1 MTDVLLTHSYFMR
14 FDKKQWRNMQPY
26 APLATLYAA
35 SVLRSGGID
44 VALFDSMLA
53 ESESM
58 LAVSLRRHHP
68 EIVAIYDDCFNYLN
82 KMCLERM
89 RLAAFE
95 MIAIAKREGKTVI
108 VFSSDSA
115 DHADEYLSRGADF
128 IIKGEGEQTLLE
140 LCGEL
145 LAGRRDFRHV
155 NGIVFAGEGRI
166 IETMPRL
173 PTKHLDSLPSPAW
186 DLIDMAMYKQAWK
199 RHGHFSMNVVTTRG
213 CPFGCNWCAKPIYG
227 RVYNSRSPQNVVNE
241 IMFLKE
247 RYGPEHI
254 WFCDDIFGLR
264 PGWLEE
270 FSEAASGS
278 GMEIRYKCLSRPDL
292 LLKENTF
299 AALARSGCETVWLGA
314 ESGSQAIL
322 DAMEKGTTV
331 DQIRLA
337 TRRLKEERIKVGYFI
352 QFGYPGESYSDIR
365 KTLELVSDEHP
376 DEIGVAVSYPLPNT
390 KFFEM
395 VRAKL
400 GNKRNWY
407 DSDDLAPLFPGE
419 FKPIFYKV
427 LHRVIH
433 SIHRVK
439 RIAGRLEKITPRTVL
454 AFGYNAMKLPFYFIM
469 LQLTRRRNPN
479 RVRLHEDVKG
489 VV

>member
-1 MTDVLLTHSYFMR
+1 MADVLLTHSYFMR

-35 SVLRSGGID
+35 SVLRAGGID

-53 ESESM
+53 GSEAM
-58 LAVSLRRHHP
+58 LTDSLRRHHP
-68 EIVAIYDDCFNYLN
+68 AIVAIYDDCFNYLS

-95 MIAIAKREGKTVI
+95 MIALARREGMTVV

-115 DHADEYLSRGADF
+115 DNVDEYLSRGADF

-140 LCGEL
+140 LCSEL
-145 LAGRRDFRHV
+145 LSGRRDFQRV
-155 NGIVFAGEGRI
+155 NGIAYTVEGGI
-166 IETMPRL
+166 IETMQRL
-173 PTKHLDSLPSPAW
+173 PSKNLDSLPSPAW
-186 DLIDMAMYKQAWK
+186 DLIDMAEYKKAWK
-199 RHGHFSMNVVTTRG
+199 RHGYFSMNVVTTRG

-227 RVYNSRSPQNVVNE
+227 RVYNSRSPQNVVDE
-241 IMFLKE
+241 ILFLKE
-247 RYGPEHI
+247 LYAPTHI

-270 FSEAASGS
+270 FSAAAAGA
-278 GMEIRYKCLSRPDL
+278 GMNIRYKCLSRPDL
-292 LLKENTF
+292 LLKENSF
-299 AALARSGCETVWLGA
+299 AALARSGCDTVWLGA

-337 TRRLKEERIKVGYFI
+337 TRRLKKEKIKVGYFI
-352 QFGYPGESYSDIR
+352 QFGYPGESYSDIK
-365 KTLELVSDEHP
+365 KTLDLVSDEHP
-376 DEIGVAVSYPLPNT
+376 DEIGVSVSYPLPNT
-390 KFFEM
+390 KFFET

-419 FKPIFYKV
+419 FKPAFYKI
-427 LHRVIH
+427 LHRIIH

-439 RIAGRLEKITPRTVL
+439 KIAGRLEKMTPRTIL
-454 AFGYNAMKLPFYFIM
+454 AFCYNALKLPIYFIL
-469 LQLTRRRNPN
+469 LQFARRRNPN
-479 RVRLHEDVKG
+479 RIPLNEDIKG
-489 VV
+489 IV